1 MPSASSV
8 GYRRENKVGKTAS
21 SLYTGMT
28 TLSAGAAAPAVGAA
42 APVAG
47 AATPVAGA
55 ATPVAGAVLMSVIRG
70 HRALAPQHAQQFLG
84 LGLHEAHRA
93 ARLDIETNQGL
104 GVGAAQ
110 IEAPVGEFEG
120 HPVGAVEHDGL
131 RRIARFEGGDGGP
144 GIGHAVVEL
153 AAHGEKA
160 DALAHQLGER
170 QAGLAQD
177 LAHQQ
182 PGNHA
187 AVAIG
192 ETPEIMMRAHLA
204 AVDAIDLAHAL
215 LDEGMAGL

>member
-1 MPSASSV
+1 MPSASRV

-42 APVAG
+42 A
-47 AATPVAGA
+47 PVAGA

-110 IEAPVGEFEG
+110 SEAPVGEFEG

-153 AAHGEKA
+153 AAHGEK
-160 DALAHQLGER
+160 
-170 QAGLAQD
+170 
-177 LAHQQ
+177 
-182 PGNHA
+182 
-187 AVAIG
+187 
-192 ETPEIMMRAHLA
+192 
-204 AVDAIDLAHAL
+204 
-215 LDEGMAGL
+215 